1 MIILLISQLPAFV
14 RRAGTAMR
22 LVAGAVTL
30 VSQALAPAFA
40 GSDTAH
46 AAHLR
51 LGDRTSEKAHQVKTV
66 GSVKAETLET
76 EMGGYRD
83 RYRVRTLSGENA
95 ELRFEVPLPAAGQP
109 LLLEIQEIHTRRPV
123 VFGYTVLVND
133 QPVYFRTYEE
143 YGAGPNH
150 LWVAVDARHLTEPN
164 RARITLRN
172 AGSGTFSVGQVWAYG
187 DFFTRVEA
195 REDVYRTMGV
205 LGQKL
210 PAVSPRPTF
219 RQYGPIGNFT
229 IGQYG
234 SQPPEQV
241 REKVETALRQDAAS
255 ATTSMIMLNGTVWG
269 GKPSGP
275 DGQGGYFSDPRYSLL
290 GYDADKKQYLPSWP
304 NMWSNTA
311 WPTLRD
317 DWMNAFLEKRFV
329 RAASGL
335 NTQLD
340 LLRARGT
347 PADFVFVREW
357 GPVLGEITNDTI
369 TEAARDGV
377 TLDPADGLDGK
388 ERLWLYR
395 DGVHTWEKYARSSRA
410 QFGRDS
416 VQVDRGT
423 VTLPQSQVLDNL
435 FAHPDFLTDF
445 PMEHPQW
452 SAGQTAMV
460 PGLWSSGEMGQGK
473 EYREIAIYDYLR
485 GRGRLAMINMERPI
499 LKENFQVLRDHYAR
513 GFQFVTLFNDKVGDE
528 RFIAAID
535 DTDDQPALPP
545 VHREPAMLWVD
556 YAHGRRLGPPSQIAS
571 MRNVELQHATA
582 FRVEQTRA
590 PRLAIVDP
598 KAPGE
603 ITYRLENGGQAFTA
617 GLNLHLDGRISAGEG
632 NRIELW
638 TGPSPDRL
646 TQVRVLTTADLP
658 CPDHWT
664 PRMTSE
670 RSFDLGTAMV
680 GQKACYLRLVV
691 HAASA
696 RDAAILYKLS
706 VGSAWPRS
714 SGYVQG
720 EPLTIRQQRITQLW
734 VQDRALAE
742 NLMQAYAQAALDR
755 VKKPVPAD
763 HLRAEALLAKHAR
776 VLGRE
781 LALYRQAA
789 DLCARGW
796 YRQAYRLLCGEISQI
811 LPVRYAVRGHGQLG
825 TYPVEVRLPNADA
838 VALVTL
844 RAVGSDRVEFSLASD
859 VAGQRI
865 GLAFAGLE
873 ARKGWRV
880 QTLAPNHYAVV
891 PSASAGAG
899 ASEAIVDSGRVSVE
913 LAITPP
919 PSDKPTLPRT
929 LVGRFLSG
937 NAQRLTLDTQNL
949 EAMSYG
955 QSLTLAVVPEA
966 RFTRRADGADPTQ
979 SKPDR
984 PEPFDR
990 VEVTLNDADKVVAV
1004 VATHG
1009 QGRGRIKAFHAPV
1022 LVGQRSVG
1030 GIELEDGRRFDFN
1043 YDKFLGTSFET
1054 TALRGSIVAY
1064 ELPMLAQALQPGQEI
1079 VFTYTPTTHPDTPPR
1094 LRRVT
1099 QTYRELFAED
1109 FTKTQG
1115 EEWKTRAQTVSG
1127 VAVTLH
1133 KAEPNYQFRTAVR
1146 FLRPTAAFQP
1156 GHVIYTISS
1165 DRPLGVTAVEFTA
1178 RAFEDSSAVVFSVS
1192 RDGQTWTPCGRF
1204 DNSWLNPIPQSL
1216 TDLPPQT
1223 VDLTPAVRGAQ
1234 TFYLKVELA
1243 VHDADERFCF
1253 GRLRVLTED
1262 QPTP

>member
-1 MIILLISQLPAFV
+1 MSLSLPSSFRHRV
-14 RRAGTAMR
+14 RTGFWSR
-22 LVAGAVTL
+22 LVAGAATL
-30 VSQALAPAFA
+30 WSLALSPVCASTETSF
-40 GSDTAH
+40 ST
-46 AAHLR
+46 HLR
-51 LGDRTSEKAHQVKTV
+51 LGDRASEKAHQVKTV
-66 GSVKAETLET
+66 GSVKAGTLET

-83 RYRVRTLSGENA
+83 RFRVRTLSGENA
-95 ELRFEVPLPAAGQP
+95 ELRFEVPLPSAGQP
-109 LLLEIQEIHTRRPV
+109 LLLEIQEIHQRRPV

-150 LWVAVDARHLTEPN
+150 FWVAVDARYLNEPN

-172 AGSGTFSVGQVWAYG
+172 AGSGAFSIGQIWAYG

-195 REDVYRTMGV
+195 QEGVYRTMGV

-210 PAVSPRPTF
+210 PKVSPRPSF

-241 REKVETALRQDAAS
+241 RDKVETSLRQDTAS

-290 GYDADKKQYLPSWP
+290 GYDAEKKQYLPSWP

-317 DWMNAFLEKRFV
+317 AWMNEYLEKRFG
-329 RAASGL
+329 RAAAGL

-347 PADFVFVREW
+347 PADFIFVREW

-369 TEAARDGV
+369 ADAARDDLK
-377 TLDPADGLDGK
+377 LDPADGLDEK

-395 DGVHTWEKYARSSRA
+395 DGVRTWERYARSTRA

-423 VTLPQSQVLDNL
+423 VKLPQSQALDHL

-445 PMEHPQW
+445 PMEQPQW

-460 PGLWSSGEMGQGK
+460 PGLWSSGEMGKGN
-473 EYREIAIYDYLR
+473 EYREVAVYDYLR

-499 LKENFQVLRDHYAR
+499 LKENFQVLSDHYAR
-513 GFQFVTLFNDKVGDE
+513 GFQFLTLFNDKEGDE
-528 RFIAAID
+528 RFIAAVD
-535 DTDDQPALPP
+535 GTDEKPALPP
-545 VHREPAMLWVD
+545 VHREPAILWVD
-556 YAHGRRLGPPSQIAS
+556 YAHGRRLGPPDQIAS
-571 MRNVELQHATA
+571 VRNVELQHATA

-590 PRLAIVDP
+590 PRLAVVDP

-603 ITYRLENGGQAFTA
+603 ITYRLDNGGQAFNA
-617 GLNLHLDGRISAGEG
+617 GLSLHLDGRISAGKG

-638 TGPSPDRL
+638 VGPAPDRL
-646 TQVRVLTTADLP
+646 SRVRVLTAADLP

-670 RSFDLGTAMV
+670 RSFELGNAMV
-680 GQKACYLRLVV
+680 GEKLSYLRVVV
-691 HAASA
+691 HSGSA
-696 RDAAILYKLS
+696 RDAAILYRLS
-706 VGSAWPRS
+706 VGSVWPRT
-714 SGYVQG
+714 SGYVNG

-742 NLMQAYAQAALDR
+742 NMMHAYAQAALDR
-755 VKKPVPAD
+755 VNKLAPAD
-763 HLRAEALLAKHAR
+763 PLRTEVLLAKHAR

-781 LALYRQAA
+781 SDLYRQAA
-789 DLCARGW
+789 ELRRRGW

-811 LPVRYAVRGHGQLG
+811 LPARYAVRGHGQLG
-825 TYPVEVRLPNADA
+825 AYPVAVRLADADA

-844 RAVGSDRVEFSLASD
+844 RAVAPDRVEFSLASD

-865 GLAFAGLE
+865 SLAFAGLDTRIRWHLQ
-873 ARKGWRV
+873 A
-880 QTLAPNHYAVV
+880 LAPNHYAIV
-891 PSASAGAG
+891 PAASAASA
-899 ASEAIVDSGRVSVE
+899 ASEAIIDSGRVSVE

-937 NAQRLTLDTQNL
+937 NAQRITLDTQDL
-949 EAMSYG
+949 EAMSHG
-955 QSLTLAVVPEA
+955 QSLTLAVAPNA
-966 RFTRRADGADPTQ
+966 SFTRRADGTSHNE
-979 SKPDR
+979 SKPAG
-984 PEPFDR
+984 PEPLDR
-990 VEVTLNDADKVVAV
+990 IEVTLNAADQVVAV
-1004 VATHG
+1004 AATHG

-1022 LVGQRSVG
+1022 LIGQRSVG

-1043 YDKFLGTSFET
+1043 YDKFLGTTFDT
-1054 TALRGSIVAY
+1054 TALRGSIVGY
-1064 ELPMLAQALQPGQEI
+1064 EFPMLAQALQPGQEI
-1079 VFTYTPTTHPDTPPR
+1079 VFTYTPATHPGTPPR

-1099 QTYRELFAED
+1099 QVYRELFAED

-1115 EEWKTRAQTVSG
+1115 DEWKARAQTVSG

-1156 GHVIYTISS
+1156 GHVIYKISS

-1192 RDGQTWTPCGRF
+1192 RDGQTWTSCGRF
-1204 DNSWLNPIPQSL
+1204 DNSWLNPISQALPN
-1216 TDLPPQT
+1216 LPPQT

-1234 TFYLKVELA
+1234 AFYLKVELA

-1253 GRLRVLTED
+1253 GRVRVLTEGD
-1262 QPTP
+1262 PLP